1 MLKYHIFKNS
11 NNKLS
16 LILFLNKKINLKQF
30 KKLVTWYLNYKL
42 RLLLYKFFYI
52 IYNKIVYLS
61 YLWKS
66 QKLTSTINCHLS
78 THSYKI
84 VITKIQQI

>member
-11 NNKLS
+11 NDKLS

-30 KKLVTWYLNYKL
+30 KKLVTWYL
-42 RLLLYKFFYI
+42 YKFFYI
-52 IYNKIVYLS
+52 LYNKIVSLS
-61 YLWKS
+61 YIWKS

>member
-30 KKLVTWYLNYKL
+30 KKLVTWYL
-42 RLLLYKFFYI
+42 YKFFYI
-52 IYNKIVYLS
+52 LYNKIVSLS
-61 YLWKS
+61 YIWKS